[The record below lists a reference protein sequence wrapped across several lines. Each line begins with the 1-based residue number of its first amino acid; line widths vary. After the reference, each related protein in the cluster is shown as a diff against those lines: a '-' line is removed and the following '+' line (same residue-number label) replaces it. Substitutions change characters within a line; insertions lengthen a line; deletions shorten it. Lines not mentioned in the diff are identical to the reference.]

1 VSAAAP
7 GTAGLVAVVT
17 GGSSGIGRAVV
28 DALAAAGTSV
38 VYWAEDPRL
47 LPASEREGVTGMVAD
62 VTDSD
67 AMARLMA
74 TAVERYGGLDI
85 LVCSA
90 GIQTYGT
97 AEDTTEADWWR
108 VIDVNLTGAF
118 LAAKHAIPWMRRRGA
133 GAIVNVSS
141 VQGQAP
147 KRRVLLLFGEQGRP
161 RRAHPLAGRGPR
173 GRQHPGQQRR
183 PRTGRHPAAPGARPS
198 LPPAGRAGPASGPP
212 GVRRPRVAKPEEV
225 AKLIQFLVGPDAS
238 YVTGACYLVDGGI
251 MTGQSPVLLET
262 PVVDQGDAVGV

>member
-1 VSAAAP
+1 MSAAAP

-147 KRRVLLLFGEQGRP
+147 KRRVVGYSVSKAGLDGLTRSLAVDHAADNIRVNSVAPGPVDTPLLQVRDPPCLRPGERGRRPAPRASAGPGSPNP
-161 RRAHPLAGRGPR
+161 RRWPSSSSSSSA
-173 GRQHPGQQRR
+173 
-183 PRTGRHPAAPGARPS
+183 RT
-198 LPPAGRAGPASGPP
+198 PP
-212 GVRRPRVAKPEEV
+212 
-225 AKLIQFLVGPDAS
+225 
-238 YVTGACYLVDGGI
+238 T
-251 MTGQSPVLLET
+251 
-262 PVVDQGDAVGV
+262 